1 MLPADMFTAIRG
13 GLVGERKLLDRSYV
27 GQLTNSKV
35 RTMRASQILDKI
47 DEDQELGK
55 SNVRPVT
62 GELPSSMLL
71 VNSSEYKEGEA
82 AFYRGLTIRN
92 NPYPFLSP
100 EYWRWQE
107 GFFGNGRPRERQVNP
122 GPYKLGQRYGGEAR
136 LGKPR

>member
-13 GLVGERKLLDRSYV
+13 GLVGERELLDRSYV

-62 GELPSSMLL
+62 GELPYSMLL
-71 VNSSEYKEGEA
+71 VN
-82 AFYRGLTIRN
+82 LTV
-92 NPYPFLSP
+92 SCD
-100 EYWRWQE
+100 
-107 GFFGNGRPRERQVNP
+107 
-122 GPYKLGQRYGGEAR
+122 
-136 LGKPR
+136 